1 MIIKPFGEDGI
12 SLLQGNIKDD
22 PSGVKKEKE
31 KLRNC
36 CLTDFNEDKNFYNDV
51 SDYICSL
58 LEEPGDY
65 TKHQKL
71 SIQNGNITNVPLD
84 KKIVIDLI
92 NKITRGFKKQTKIL
106 DIWAVLLKEGDFQL
120 LHSHLGGRPG
130 VSGALYLK
138 IPEMKPPQGN
148 VNFVSEGKVFSWSPK
163 DGDYFVFP
171 AHLIHGVYPFRGPGD
186 RIMISWNSV

>member
-71 SIQNGNITNVPLD
+71 SIQNVVV
-84 KKIVIDLI
+84 IV
-92 NKITRGFKKQTKIL
+92 F
-106 DIWAVLLKEGDFQL
+106 LL
-120 LHSHLGGRPG
+120 
-130 VSGALYLK
+130 
-138 IPEMKPPQGN
+138 
-148 VNFVSEGKVFSWSPK
+148 
-163 DGDYFVFP
+163 
-171 AHLIHGVYPFRGPGD
+171 
-186 RIMISWNSV
+186 

>member
-1 MIIKPFGEDGI
+1 MIIKPFGENGI

-36 CLTDFNEDKNFYNDV
+36 CLKDFNEDKNFYNDV
-51 SDYICSL
+51 SDYICSF
-58 LEEPGDY
+58 LEESEN
-65 TKHQKL
+65 TEQQKL
-71 SIQNGNITNVPLD
+71 SIQNGKLKNIPLD
-84 KKIVIDLI
+84 KKIVIDLV
-92 NKITRGFKKQTKIL
+92 NKITSGFKKQTKIL
-106 DIWAVLLKEGDFQL
+106 DIWAVSMKEGDFQL

-130 VSGALYLK
+130 VAGALYLK
-138 IPEMKPPQGN
+138 IPKMKPPQGN

-171 AHLIHGVYPFRGPGD
+171 AHLIHGTYPFKGPGD
-186 RIMISWNSV
+186 RIMISWNSI